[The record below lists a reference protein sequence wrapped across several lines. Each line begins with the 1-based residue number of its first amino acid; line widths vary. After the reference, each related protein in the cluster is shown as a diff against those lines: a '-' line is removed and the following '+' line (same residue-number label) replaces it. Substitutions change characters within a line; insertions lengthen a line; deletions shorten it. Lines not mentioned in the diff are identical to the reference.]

1 MVMESV
7 FPTRGGG
14 GAESQV
20 RTLGLHLPARDV
32 GVSVIV
38 PMVRYGPQLEN
49 DQVDGIEV
57 RRIAYPKWPLVGAAI
72 MLCKLAWRL
81 YRLRREYTFIHAH
94 IAGNMAAVCSL
105 MGRLLNKPVLIKLTG
120 MTEMVGGILD
130 PAPTFHTW
138 LRKKAMRSA
147 TYYQATSS
155 QIARML
161 VESGFS
167 ASKIRL
173 IPNAVDTERFAVVQR
188 NEADRR
194 ALCGERRLVGV
205 FVGRLEAEKDLDL
218 MLRGWAGAFRGN
230 AAAALVLVGAG
241 SLKAQLEQQAQDLGI
256 ADQIVF
262 AGASQVVERFLS
274 LADVGLLTSRAE
286 GLSNTL
292 LEYMASG
299 LPVIGSRVSGTEDF
313 VVTGKT
319 GWLFSAGDVTQ
330 FTECLQAAASLGG
343 GQLAGLGQN
352 ARKLVMTDASI
363 PAVVERLV
371 DIYSASPIA

>member
-7 FPTRGGG
+7 FPTPGGG

-38 PMVRYGPQLEN
+38 PMVRHGPQVEN
-49 DQVDGIEV
+49 DHVDGIEV

-72 MLCKLAWRL
+72 MLGKLAWRL

-94 IAGNMAAVCSL
+94 IAGNMAAVCSV
-105 MGRLLNKPVLIKLTG
+105 MGHLLNKPVLIKLTG

-130 PAPTFHTW
+130 PEPSFHTW
-138 LRKKAMRSA
+138 LKKKAMRWA

-167 ASKIRL
+167 EKKVRL
-173 IPNAVDTERFAVVQR
+173 IPNAVDTERFAALQR
-188 NEADRR
+188 NDDDRR
-194 ALCGERRLVGV
+194 ALCGDRRMVGV

-218 MLRGWAGAFRGN
+218 MLRGWAAAFRGN
-230 AAAALVLVGAG
+230 AAVALVLVGAG
-241 SLKAQLEQQAQDLGI
+241 SLKDQLAQQAKDLGI

-262 AGASQVVERFLS
+262 VGASKVVERFLS

-299 LPVIGSRVSGTEDF
+299 LPVIGSQVSGTEDF

-319 GWLFSAGDVTQ
+319 GWLFPAGDVAQ
-330 FTECLQAAASLGG
+330 FTTCLQSAAALEGA
-343 GQLAGLGQN
+343 QLANLGQN
-352 ARKLVMTDASI
+352 ARRLVMNDASI
-363 PAVVERLV
+363 PAVVGRLV
-371 DIYSASPIA
+371 DIYGATPIT